1 MADGK
6 ERGEGKGGE
15 GLSEEGGGGVKDG
28 REKLPQALRGIGNP
42 SPALQHVPVDD
53 DVRQV

>member
-1 MADGK
+1 M
-6 ERGEGKGGE
+6 RRRR
-15 GLSEEGGGGVKDG
+15 GGGVKDG